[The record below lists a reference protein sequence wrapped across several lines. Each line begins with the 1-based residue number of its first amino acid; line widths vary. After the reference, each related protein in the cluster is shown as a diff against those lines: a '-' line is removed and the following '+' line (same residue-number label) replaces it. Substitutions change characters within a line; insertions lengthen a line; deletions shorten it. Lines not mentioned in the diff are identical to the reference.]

1 MRILLPILYVESLT
15 KLYETPSP
23 EQSFL
28 YGSVA
33 IRYIDEH
40 TSVCEIEYE
49 ICIHSVICIQD
60 LVF

>member
-1 MRILLPILYVESLT
+1 MSFPE
-15 KLYETPSP
+15 LYETPSP

>member
-1 MRILLPILYVESLT
+1 MRILLPILYVMSFPE
-15 KLYETPSP
+15 LYETPSP

-28 YGSVA
+28 YGSGAV
-33 IRYIDEH
+33 RYIDEH

-49 ICIHSVICIQD
+49 ICIHSVICMQD